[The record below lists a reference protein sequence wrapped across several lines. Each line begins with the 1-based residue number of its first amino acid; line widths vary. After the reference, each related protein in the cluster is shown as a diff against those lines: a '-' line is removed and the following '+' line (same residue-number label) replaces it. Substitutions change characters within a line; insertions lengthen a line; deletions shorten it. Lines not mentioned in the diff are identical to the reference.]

1 MNRLLLLTCLVASA
15 AWADVPPA
23 DTAGCGGKA
32 ENAAC
37 ERDDKSAGVC
47 TKSECSRNDYS
58 QGIPP
63 KSVSYECFK
72 CLPAAAA
79 PAPAPAEAPKP
90 KSSSCAAVD
99 GGALLALAALLA
111 RWKR

>member
-1 MNRLLLLTCLVASA
+1 MRRASWLLLVL
-15 AWADVPPA
+15 AWPAFADVPPA
-23 DTAGCGGKA
+23 DVSGCSGKT

-47 TKSECSRNDYS
+47 TKSTCSRNDYS

-63 KSVSYECFK
+63 KSMSYECVK

-79 PAPAPAEAPKP
+79 PTPAPAEAPK
-90 KSSSCAAVD
+90 SSSCASVE
-99 GGALLALAALLA
+99 GGALLALAALLS
-111 RWKR
+111 RRKR

>member
-1 MNRLLLLTCLVASA
+1 MSRLLLLTCLVAGA

-58 QGIPP
+58 QGVPP

-72 CLPAAAA
+72 CLPAAA
-79 PAPAPAEAPKP
+79 PTPAPAEAPKP